1 MDKSLPADW
10 LTVKPGSIITISD
23 AQGIQDSMRRGLG
36 VKGID
41 YTVTSVARMNHLDR
55 LSTHLFFTLNDAEQV
70 VYLLVKI
77 VDGLVDLYLYFA
89 VPGLV
94 AGTRRELLD
103 AGMLWLFQQPPN
115 PDNYDP
121 ASLRYS
127 LSVRQTVE
135 KDGRQTEVNYNLKE
149 QGELQCDYREIPTP
163 SGMPGALLATVVEY
177 HTGQP
182 VENPEFLILETGAQ
196 RSARSYVQFFLGCAI
211 KLSEAD
217 VLGV

>member
-10 LTVKPGSIITISD
+10 LTVKPKSIITISD
-23 AQGIQDSMRRGLG
+23 AQGIQDAMRRGLG

-41 YTVTSVARMNHLDR
+41 YTVASVARMNHLDR

-77 VDGLVDLYLYFA
+77 VDDLVDPYLYFA

-94 AGTRRELLD
+94 AGTRQELLD
-103 AGMLWLFQQPPN
+103 AGMLWLFQQPPD

-121 ASLRYS
+121 ASLSYS

-135 KDGRQTEVNYNLKE
+135 KDGRQTEVNYNLKG
-149 QGELQCDYREIPTP
+149 QGELQCDYHEIPTP
-163 SGMPGALLATVVEY
+163 SGMSDDLLATVVEY
-177 HTGQP
+177 RTAQP

-196 RSARSYVQFFLGCAI
+196 RSASSYVQFFLGCAI
-211 KLSEAD
+211 RLSEID

>member
-10 LTVKPGSIITISD
+10 LTVKPRSIITISD

-41 YTVTSVARMNHLDR
+41 YTVKSVARMNHLDR

-77 VDGLVDLYLYFA
+77 VDDLVDPYLYFA

-127 LSVRQTVE
+127 LTVRQTVD

-149 QGELQCDYREIPTP
+149 QGELQCDYQETPIP
-163 SGMPGALLATVVEY
+163 SGMPDALLATIVEY
-177 HTGQP
+177 RTGQP
-182 VENPEFLILETGAQ
+182 VENPEFLILETGAR
-196 RSARSYVQFFLGCAI
+196 RSARSYVQFFLGCSI
-211 KLSEAD
+211 RLSEMD